1 MRNLR
6 LFTVLSILLLTVAPL
21 AAQEPITIDFY
32 FPTASATVSNPAL
45 GASIED
51 VFNRYAETFEA
62 ANPGIDINVIYTG
75 SYTDTRTTI
84 QTELAGGGTGPDV
97 AVMLAT
103 DLFSFIED
111 GMILAAQDFI
121 DSTENGEAYVADFFP
136 AFLTNSTDEN
146 GVIWSI
152 PYQRS
157 TPVLYYNK
165 DQFAEAGLDPE
176 QPPRNREELV
186 EYAQTLTLPDGE
198 RWGVWVPTEGFPIWL
213 FSAFI
218 IADGQHF
225 VNESPSEV
233 FFDTPQTADAL
244 NFLNSLGGEY
254 GVQPTGA
261 LSWGDGPSIF
271 TGGQTSMLFHTT
283 GSLTRIL
290 NEAPFEVGVA
300 FLPSG
305 TGGDDGMGYGAP
317 VGGGN
322 LYLFANST
330 PEEQE
335 AAWKWV
341 EFLSSPEIQADWG
354 AATGYIAA
362 RQSAW
367 ELEPLASL
375 VAEYPQYAVARDQLA
390 YAAKEFASY
399 RTIDIQGII
408 NSTLSGI
415 LSGADTDIEGSLAIA
430 QQQIDGLLAEY
441 Q

>member
-1 MRNLR
+1 MRK
-6 LFTVLSILLLTVAPL
+6 LSIVAFLSLFVLAVAPL

-62 ANPGIDINVIYTG
+62 ANLGIDINVVYTG
-75 SYTDTRTTI
+75 SYTDTRTAI
-84 QTELAGGGTGPDV
+84 QTELAGGGAGPDV

-111 GMILAAQDFI
+111 GTILAAQDFI
-121 DSTENGEAYVADFFP
+121 DATDDGTAYVEDFYP
-136 AFLTNSTDEN
+136 AFLLNSYDEN
-146 GVIWSI
+146 GVLWSV

-165 DQFAEAGLDPE
+165 EQFAQVGLDPE

-186 EYAQTLTLPDGE
+186 EYAQALTLPDGE
-198 RWGVWVPTEGFPIWL
+198 RWGVWLPTEGFPIWL

-233 FFDTPQTADAL
+233 FLNTPQTESAL
-244 NFLNSLGGEY
+244 DFINSLGGEY
-254 GVQPTGA
+254 GVEPTGA
-261 LSWGDGPSIF
+261 LSWGDGPTIF
-271 TGGQTSMLFHTT
+271 TSGQASMLFHTT

-290 NEAPFEVGVA
+290 NEAPFDVGVA

-305 TGGDDGMGYGAP
+305 TAGEDGTGYGAP
-317 VGGGN
+317 TGGGN

-330 PEEQE
+330 PEEQA
-335 AAWKWV
+335 AAWAWV

-354 AATGYIAA
+354 AATGYVAA

-375 VAEYPQYAVARDQLA
+375 VAERPQYSVARDQLA
-390 YAAKEFASY
+390 FAQKEFSSY
-399 RTIDIQGII
+399 RTIDVQGII
-408 NSTLSGI
+408 NSTLGGI
-415 LSGADTDIEGSLAIA
+415 LSGAETDAAAALTTA
-430 QQQIDGLLAEY
+430 QEQIDGLLAEY

>member
-1 MRNLR
+1 MRK
-6 LFTVLSILLLTVAPL
+6 LSIVAFLSLFVLAVAPL

-62 ANPGIDINVIYTG
+62 ANLGIDINVVYTG
-75 SYTDTRTTI
+75 SYTDTRTAI
-84 QTELAGGGTGPDV
+84 QTELAGGGAGPDV

-111 GMILAAQDFI
+111 GTILAAQDFI
-121 DSTENGEAYVADFFP
+121 DATDDGTAYVEDFYP
-136 AFLTNSTDEN
+136 AFLLNSYDEN
-146 GVIWSI
+146 GVLWSV

-165 DQFAEAGLDPE
+165 EQFAQVGLDPE

-186 EYAQTLTLPDGE
+186 EYAQALTLPDGE
-198 RWGVWVPTEGFPIWL
+198 RWGVWLPTEGFPIWL

-233 FFDTPQTADAL
+233 FLNTPQTESAL
-244 NFLNSLGGEY
+244 DFINSLGGEY
-254 GVQPTGA
+254 GVEPTGA
-261 LSWGDGPSIF
+261 LSWGDGPTIF
-271 TGGQTSMLFHTT
+271 TSGQASMLFHTT

-290 NEAPFEVGVA
+290 NEAPFDVGVA

-305 TGGDDGMGYGAP
+305 TAGEDGTGYGAP
-317 VGGGN
+317 TGGGN

-330 PEEQE
+330 PEEQA
-335 AAWKWV
+335 AAWAWV

-354 AATGYIAA
+354 AATGYVAA

-375 VAEYPQYAVARDQLA
+375 VAERPQYSVARDQLA
-390 YAAKEFASY
+390 FAQKEFSSY
-399 RTIDIQGII
+399 RTIDVQGII
-408 NSTLSGI
+408 NSTLGGI
-415 LSGADTDIEGSLAIA
+415 LSGAETDAAAALTTA
-430 QQQIDGLLAEY
+430 
-441 Q
+441 